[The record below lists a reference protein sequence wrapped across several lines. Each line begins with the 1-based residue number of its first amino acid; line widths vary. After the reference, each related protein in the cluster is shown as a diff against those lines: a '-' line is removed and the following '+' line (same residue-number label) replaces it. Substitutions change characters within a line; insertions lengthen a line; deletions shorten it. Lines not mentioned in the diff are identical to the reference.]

1 MEFHVRWPQQ
11 PGSCPGL
18 CHGGAEQRCF
28 TARLIPFLQASF
40 AGLRGAELLPPGWAA
55 GTARPGLLF
64 HTNGCSGSFL
74 PCFSERY
81 AVPTVCSAGL
91 VKINGWELRKVT
103 E

>member
-40 AGLRGAELLPPGWAA
+40 AGPWGAELLPPGWAA
-55 GTARPGLLF
+55 ARHGVGFSFTPTDVPAVFCPAFQSATLCPLFILQGLLRLMVG
-64 HTNGCSGSFL
+64 N
-74 PCFSERY
+74 
-81 AVPTVCSAGL
+81 
-91 VKINGWELRKVT
+91 
-103 E
+103 